1 MQFSGLNGGGARKQR
16 AGAKKVEPKT
26 LVMRLNEVVIAP
38 GKPGVFEGVNIETN
52 EPIRVRMMT
61 VDEGTVVNVRGDES
75 LDDARKRVQAAYVG
89 TDAAHRPRPQEVATK
104 GQKVFCDAGG
114 LLMFT
119 KVLPSPGDEGLL
131 MAHWVETLAAEPGA
145 ACEKVRGHLSAGT
158 VQGAS
163 YAYVDAIDPKAA
175 TVLTPDN
182 AVDTLLAAF
191 DNQKDGVQRKPFVLL
206 RLLDEN
212 NNVVTGLPET
222 RVSAATIKDS
232 ITDPDTGTVKDVYTI
247 GSAQQTL
254 ERIVDP
260 ATEDRHS
267 MIMRAVIAG
276 LNGDEGYPDY
286 SKASPDMRQDLHSI
300 VDAIKDGSIRAEVI
314 PGERINAGPATRA
327 SLIASAANPKSPV
340 NFYTGSQWFPQAD
353 GTREEQ
359 KVHWYKDIYVTKKE
373 GQNGYQYFIKAN
385 DAEQEQPKQSVFSL
399 VTENSKGFAKT
410 VTVEVAATNE
420 AAQDPADE
428 LLRAQQSASAASE
441 MSPEPF

>member
-16 AGAKKVEPKT
+16 AGAEKNEPKT
-26 LVMRLNEVVIAP
+26 LVMRLNEVVIAQ
-38 GKPGVFEGVNIETN
+38 GKPGVFEGVNVETN
-52 EPIRVRMMT
+52 EPVRVRMMT
-61 VDEGTVVNVRGDES
+61 VDEGTVVNVRGNES
-75 LDDARKRVQAAYVG
+75 LDDARKRVQLAYVG

-119 KVLPSPGDEGLL
+119 KVLQAPGDDGML

-175 TVLTPDN
+175 KVLTPEN

-191 DNQKDGVQRKPFVLL
+191 DNEKDGVQRKPFVLL

-247 GSAQQTL
+247 GNAQQTL

-276 LNGDEGYPDY
+276 LNGDGAYPDY

-300 VDAIKDGSIRAEVI
+300 VDAIKDGTLRAEVI

-327 SLIASAANPKSPV
+327 SLIASTANAKHPI

-353 GTREEQ
+353 GSREEQ
-359 KVHWYKDIYVTKKE
+359 KVHWYKELYVTKKE

-385 DAEQEQPKQSVFSL
+385 EAGQEQPKQSVFSL
-399 VTENSKGFAKT
+399 VTENSNGFAKT
-410 VTVEVAATNE
+410 VAVEAAATSE
-420 AAQDPADE
+420 TAQDPADE
-428 LLRAQQSASAASE
+428 MLRAQQSKSAASE